1 MKELIKYRKR
11 SAWKVLIVF
20 LIIGVSG
27 LFAIGDFD
35 NTLDSILGLGAKEVT
50 SMEEFDNAVQN
61 KDRFKVDVSYLDSTG
76 FYYGSSS
83 SQKYTISY
91 TYIGDQIVLVLQ
103 HGGFTDNLTVD
114 DDILTTITLKNTG
127 KYYRTA
133 IQQDIID
140 YFASDFGLTYE
151 EAEDYFYPYIL
162 DLVQFNSYT
171 IFALIIPGVI
181 LAIGFAIFIF
191 IMYRSVNDI
200 EKYLSPDDMEL
211 LDNESDDPILTS
223 KQFILTP
230 TFFIR
235 KRGINIKKQIIKTKD
250 IAYVYRKITTH
261 RTYGIKT
268 GQTQQIILYA
278 NGLKNPIEFGTN
290 EELFD
295 NFVYELNELNLNIVF
310 GYDATFVKVWRKSP
324 SKTNF
329 ITVLKQDYHVTFPER
344 TDDPDENIHSEE
356 STEDENAKED

>member
-11 SAWKVLIVF
+11 SAWRIFAIFLVF
-20 LIIGVSG
+20 GISG
-27 LFAIGDFD
+27 LFAIGDFN
-35 NTLDSILGLGAKEVT
+35 NTFDSILGLGAKEVT
-50 SMEEFDNAVQN
+50 NIEEFDNAVQN
-61 KDRFKVDVSYLDSTG
+61 KDRFKVDVTYLDSTG
-76 FYYGSSS
+76 FYYGDSS

-91 TYIGDQIVLVLQ
+91 THIGDRIVLVRQ

-114 DDILTTITLKNTG
+114 NDILTTITLKNTG
-127 KYYRTA
+127 KYYGSSLQRN
-133 IQQDIID
+133 IIES
-140 YFASDFGLTYE
+140 FATDTGLSYE
-151 EAEDYFYPYIL
+151 EAENYFYPYIV

-171 IFALIIPGVI
+171 IFALIIPGII
-181 LAIGFAIFIF
+181 LAIGFAIFVF

-235 KRGINIKKQIIKTKD
+235 KRGINIKKQLIKTKD
-250 IAYVYRKITTH
+250 IAYVYRKVTTH

-278 NGLKNPIEFGTN
+278 NGLKKPIEFATN

-310 GYDATFVKVWRKSP
+310 GYDANFVKVWRKSP
-324 SKTNF
+324 SKTDF
-329 ITVLKQDYHVTFPER
+329 INVLKQDYHVTFPER
-344 TDDPDENIHSEE
+344 TDDPDENIHTEE